1 MARRILKPFEAILVI
16 MKSVTGLLA
25 GCNAMDNLAPHKTL
39 VRAARFVHIFRTDGS
54 CRPYP
59 GVPCG

>member
-25 GCNAMDNLAPHKTL
+25 VLQRHE
-39 VRAARFVHIFRTDGS
+39 
-54 CRPYP
+54 
-59 GVPCG
+59 